1 MPNGI
6 IPPQV
11 DPIGPLA
18 TLKNLFLSD
27 KSLSVVKEF
36 MDRYWYMIVLCLII
50 VILSLVSGTG
60 LLPAI
65 EQRCHIAQPKSLFIL

>member
-1 MPNGI
+1 MYVCLTQYPFTF
-6 IPPQV
+6 QV

-50 VILSLVSGTG
+50 VILSLVSKT
-60 LLPAI
+60 PF
-65 EQRCHIAQPKSLFIL
+65 EM